1 MGFPGRSPRRQEL
14 GARLDRYS
22 RGSVLRK
29 ATMRLLGQ
37 ALSAAEKESLRRR
50 AIGSEGR
57 VAEDTI
63 RAVTESE
70 PIWPVLAERD
80 LPEDLT
86 VRELDAI
93 AAALR
98 GCPADRTGTDS
109 IVGASLL
116 FGDQARMLMLRE
128 IIPSDLLPPDVT
140 GYRYATLMR
149 RSSNTREPFIVT
161 LRSHGCGEN
170 TVAATV
176 LVAATFLRFEQEL
189 GVLTED
195 AVRHLE
201 VLVGMDLA
209 EIVRTRRLLLEA

>member
-1 MGFPGRSPRRQEL
+1 
-14 GARLDRYS
+14 
-22 RGSVLRK
+22 
-29 ATMRLLGQ
+29 MRLLGQ
-37 ALSAAEKESLRRR
+37 ALSATEKESLRRS

-57 VAEDTI
+57 VAEDAI
-63 RAVTESE
+63 RAVIESE

-86 VRELDAI
+86 VRELGAI

-98 GCPADRTGTDS
+98 GYPADRTSTDS
-109 IVGASLL
+109 IVSASLM
-116 FGDQARMLMLRE
+116 FGDQARIVRLRE
-128 IIPSDLLPPDVT
+128 IIPSDLLSPDVT

-149 RSSNTREPFIVT
+149 RGGNTREPFLVT
-161 LRSHGCGEN
+161 LRGDAFGQN
-170 TVAATV
+170 TVAATT